1 MYKAVKECIGLEY
14 PGLSLH
20 REETWITNPVSIW
33 KYGVSLNRPNDIAV
47 STYVENIEAVS
58 DAKMLELANLQLSES
73 QQETL
78 NELLEKNSEGE
89 LTKLERKYLDE
100 LMDIHNDILLTKAK
114 AMRIAVERGLMKPL
128 SSE

>member
-1 MYKAVKECIGLEY
+1 MNQQVTLTVSDNVLLYAKTVAIQNRRRIEEVLADWLEK
-14 PGLSLH
+14 
-20 REETWITNPVSIW
+20 VSNE
-33 KYGVSLNRPNDIAV
+33 SE
-47 STYVENIEAVS
+47 VEKLS
-58 DAKMLELANLQLSES
+58 DAKILALANLQLPES

-78 NELLEKNSEGE
+78 HELLEKNGEGE

-100 LMDIHNDILLTKAK
+100 LMEIHDDALLTKAK

>member
-1 MYKAVKECIGLEY
+1 MNQQVTLTVSDNVLLYAKTVAIQNRRRIEEVLSEWLEK
-14 PGLSLH
+14 
-20 REETWITNPVSIW
+20 VSDE
-33 KYGVSLNRPNDIAV
+33 SE
-47 STYVENIEAVS
+47 VEKLS
-58 DAKMLELANLQLSES
+58 DAKILALANLQLPES

-78 NELLEKNSEGE
+78 HELLEKNGEGE

-100 LMDIHNDILLTKAK
+100 LMEIHDDALLTKAK